1 MKGNE
6 MNVVHLKRMVYI
18 VALASISIVLALFE
32 IPWFIPSGPFSV
44 FLRLDFSDVAIL
56 VALVT
61 LGTKDTI
68 FVVLLRSIVRVTFK
82 GYIPENIIGE
92 MISVIAAFSV
102 MFGYVVAAK
111 LTKRSNKPY
120 LVEVPFEFDPL
131 QLKDYVTY
139 LLSIS
144 LSLTLSMIVLN
155 FFITTPL
162 LLSYYG
168 FTNSIQFEVFGFIND
183 LSNVVEITYNTV
195 ITFLWAVVASYTPF
209 NVVKGLSITLIF
221 LIIWPR
227 LKYIEY

>member
-1 MKGNE
+1 
-6 MNVVHLKRMVYI
+6 MNIFHLKRMVYI

-56 VALVT
+56 VAIVT

-68 FVVLLRSIVRVTFK
+68 LVVLLRSLVRVTFK

-102 MFGYVVAAK
+102 MFGYVLASK
-111 LTKRSNKPY
+111 LTKKHKGPY
-120 LVEVPFEFDPL
+120 LVQVPSKSLTFNPL
-131 QLKDYVTY
+131 EYITFLM
-139 LLSIS
+139 SIT
-144 LSLTLSMIVLN
+144 LSLTISMVLLN
-155 FFITTPL
+155 FFVTTPL

-168 FTNSIQFEVFGFIND
+168 FTNNIQFEVFGFIND
-183 LSNVVEITYNTV
+183 LNEVMDVSYNSV

-209 NVVKGLSITLIF
+209 NIVKGLSVTLIF